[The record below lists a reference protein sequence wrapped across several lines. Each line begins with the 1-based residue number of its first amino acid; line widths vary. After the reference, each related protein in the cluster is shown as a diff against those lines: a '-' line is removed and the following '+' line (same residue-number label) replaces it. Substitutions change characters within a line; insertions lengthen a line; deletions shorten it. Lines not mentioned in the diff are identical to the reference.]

1 MDEHKN
7 LSLEIKDHAAVITL
21 RRPDMM
27 NALNKELTFEF
38 HQVLHEVS
46 GLFPNVRV
54 VVLTGEGKGFCSGAD
69 LSRMASR
76 GSENRRNS
84 VTRGESGERIQELAP
99 VIRSIPQPVIAAVN
113 GAAVGAGLSIALAS
127 DIRIASE
134 KARFSAIFIRRGLVP
149 DTAASAT
156 ITAIAGHAVAA
167 EMSLTGRIY
176 DAQWAY
182 DHGLV
187 SSVVPAQD
195 LMKEALSIAGEISSN
210 PPLAVKNTKQLMRA
224 IMLDWHDVIANEDD
238 AGDPLY
244 NTEDQQ
250 EAVRAFLEKRSPVYK
265 GK

>member
-99 VIRSIPQPVIAAVN
+99 VIRAIPQPVIAAVN

-134 KARFSAIFIRRGLVP
+134 MARFSAIFITGCNDNGVFTQRIP
-149 DTAASAT
+149 D
-156 ITAIAGHAVAA
+156 
-167 EMSLTGRIY
+167 
-176 DAQWAY
+176 
-182 DHGLV
+182 
-187 SSVVPAQD
+187 
-195 LMKEALSIAGEISSN
+195 LSHRFRHVFCIKGFKAHN
-210 PPLAVKNTKQLMRA
+210 
-224 IMLDWHDVIANEDD
+224 
-238 AGDPLY
+238 
-244 NTEDQQ
+244 
-250 EAVRAFLEKRSPVYK
+250 LE
-265 GK
+265 